1 MTSSRC
7 VVVVVVVVVVAL
19 FVSLRVSLLTQ
30 GRKGEGRSF
39 CCFCEVLCHKCFAKK
54 SEEGQDKRSRPAS
67 LSLEEE
73 KPKKKKREE
82 HRRLRKSSE

>member
-7 VVVVVVVVVVAL
+7 VVVVVVVAL

-39 CCFCEVLCHKCFAKK
+39 CCFCEVLCHFYKCFAKK
-54 SEEGQDKRSRPAS
+54 SEEVQDKRSRPAS